1 MASHTVID
9 MGDTPDPIRPLSE
22 HFWIASNE
30 IGHGTIRVVGG
41 AWLVERNDLP
51 ERTPTRGYGKAF
63 PVAPNT
69 NPDGSDNPA
78 GRQKNRRVETVIN
91 KSKES

>member
-1 MASHTVID
+1 MEQFGGWWS
-9 MGDTPDPIRPLSE
+9 IRRLARENS
-22 HFWIASNE
+22 
-30 IGHGTIRVVGG
+30 
-41 AWLVERNDLP
+41 DQ
-51 ERTPTRGYGKAF
+51 GYGKAF